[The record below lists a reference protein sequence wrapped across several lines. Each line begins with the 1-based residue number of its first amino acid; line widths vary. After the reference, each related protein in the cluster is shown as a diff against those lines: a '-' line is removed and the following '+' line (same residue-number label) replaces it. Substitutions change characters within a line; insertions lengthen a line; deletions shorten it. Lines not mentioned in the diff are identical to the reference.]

1 MRMSLNGV
9 EVAAKLTGKGSLK
22 LAGVLIKELN
32 SNKHSKGKQ
41 RMRSMLKSG
50 SALKV
55 YPVRDEELA
64 KFAREAK
71 KYAVP
76 YCVLKDRD
84 KDDGITEI
92 MVRADDDS
100 KVNRIFER
108 NKLSTVPEATIQTE
122 IERKRATDA
131 EKAVPDKSQ
140 DRPKKM
146 ENFLEELMKKPAP
159 NSEKAAPQNP
169 THGRTTKSGR
179 SVPSSASSMTDKARS
194 FNGEDPRKRPS
205 VRKELKEISRELD
218 KKYASRSRNKTQ
230 EIVHKEP
237 KKKTKKKE
245 R

>member
-1 MRMSLNGV
+1 M

-108 NKLSTVPEATIQTE
+108 NKLSTVSPTTIQTE
-122 IERKRATDA
+122 IERNQTNES
-131 EKAVPDKSQ
+131 EKVVPDKSRDKQ
-140 DRPKKM
+140 HKK
-146 ENFLEELMKKPAP
+146 ENFIEELMKKPAP
-159 NSEKAAPQNP
+159 NSEKAETQNP
-169 THGRTTKSGR
+169 THGRTAKSGR
-179 SVPSSASSMTDKARS
+179 SVPYSANSVTDKAKS
-194 FNGEDPRKRPS
+194 FDGNEAKKRPS
-205 VRKELKEISRELD
+205 VRKELSEIRKELD
-218 KKYASRSRNKTQ
+218 RKNNSNTRVKSKQQ
-230 EIVHKEP
+230 EHIPP